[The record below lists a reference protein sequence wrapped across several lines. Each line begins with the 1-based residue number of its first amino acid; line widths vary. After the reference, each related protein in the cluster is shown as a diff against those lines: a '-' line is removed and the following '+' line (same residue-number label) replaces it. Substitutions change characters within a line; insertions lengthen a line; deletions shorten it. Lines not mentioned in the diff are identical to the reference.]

1 MRASKA
7 IRRDSQVRKN
17 TTVTEETKGDLQVIP
32 FETQEEWEEWL
43 EENHASSPG
52 LWLKLAKVDSGLQSV
67 TYSEAVDSALCYG
80 WIDGQ
85 KSSYDEQYW
94 LQRFTRRTARS
105 KWSKRNRERAVELSE
120 QGKMKPAGLHE
131 VEHAKGDGRWSAAYY
146 SPKTMEE
153 PNDFKKILAENPTAQ
168 AFFAQLDSRNRYAI
182 LYQIQNAKKPET
194 RARRIEKYVK
204 MLNEQ
209 KKIY

>member
-1 MRASKA
+1 M
-7 IRRDSQVRKN
+7 
-17 TTVTEETKGDLQVIP
+17 TEETKGDLPVIP
-32 FETQEEWEEWL
+32 FETQGEWEEWL
-43 EENHASSPG
+43 DENHASSPG
-52 LWLKLAKVDSGLQSV
+52 LWLKLAKVDSGIRSV
-67 TYSEAVDSALCYG
+67 TYVETVDSALCYG

-94 LQRFTRRTARS
+94 LQRFTRRTPRS
-105 KWSKRNRERAVELSE
+105 KWSKRNRERAAELIE

-131 VEHAKGDGRWSAAYY
+131 IERAKRDGRWSAAYD
-146 SPKTMEE
+146 SPKTMEV
-153 PNDFKKILAENPTAQ
+153 PDDFKKILAENPTAQ

-194 RARRIEKYVK
+194 RVRRIEKYVK